1 MAFCRSEPPKVWEH
15 LLLPLPLSLLW
26 ARTSHRVGRAFLKLQ
41 DHPAFNEGQ
50 AVPGLVMRTLV
61 CPRAQQ
67 PPSLQAPSHPSVA
80 PPGSHQL
87 SRSFLLQ
94 PLECQHHT
102 PGRPL
107 LPRRA
112 GCHPWEQWHPKLVLS
127 WQPFTQVG
135 TSGGTESSWPLLQQ
149 FSGSGTAPKALP
161 SPQGPGQQPN
171 LLSPCRKH
179 NTDPSA
185 SVPHTRCQHQP
196 HGWIQGRHNTCTG
209 SLGGDTRPVSL
220 PTFQPLQEMMHLSLA
235 QTAPGE
241 SWAHLSSQGSG
252 WGALHSL
259 AVLLPRL

>member
-1 MAFCRSEPPKVWEH
+1 MEMVFWRSEPPKVWEH

-102 PGRPL
+102 RTPL
-107 LPRRA
+107 A
-112 GCHPWEQWHPKLVLS
+112 AQVS
-127 WQPFTQVG
+127 WMPSLGAV
-135 TSGGTESSWPLLQQ
+135 
-149 FSGSGTAPKALP
+149 APK
-161 SPQGPGQQPN
+161 
-171 LLSPCRKH
+171 
-179 NTDPSA
+179 
-185 SVPHTRCQHQP
+185 
-196 HGWIQGRHNTCTG
+196 TG
-209 SLGGDTRPVSL
+209 SLLAALHTGGHFRRHRVLVAS
-220 PTFQPLQEMMHLSLA
+220 
-235 QTAPGE
+235 APAVF
-241 SWAHLSSQGSG
+241 WLWHSSQGFTQPT
-252 WGALHSL
+252 GAW
-259 AVLLPRL
+259 AAAQPPQPV